1 MTASRRTRVVIQSR
15 LSSSRLPGKALMSI
29 AGMPLI
35 ELVARRASRTGDE
48 VVVATSV
55 EAYDTRIADHLERV
69 GIPVVRGPLDD
80 VLGRFVMATA
90 DLDPDDRV
98 VRLTGDNPIADAD
111 LVHELLDA
119 MDASGNAYGRVD
131 IDRVPEG
138 LGAEGFSV
146 RDLRIAAERATAA
159 YDREHVTPWLRRELG
174 ELLFVPAQ
182 NPGDPVAY
190 RCTTDCLNDYYR
202 ISRLFDDEPD
212 PVGVPWGALIGKLK
226 ADVDSAGPMV
236 PVTGLRPRTTSLL
249 LGTRNVGRLGADTSR
264 DGATVR
270 DVFVSAVNRG
280 LSHDVAEPGTVDI
293 VRQGTLPALQQRL
306 RTILRLPVLV
316 GGLSGSALHY
326 QVRTAVENGFA
337 HLARRSLAAVVF
349 GSVANALDADATAW
363 ATLAE
368 YRADQSVGKIGV
380 SLASPAELGALGRLP
395 GVDLVVA
402 DVADRADLD
411 GYAELARRG
420 ATRLAVIGAP
430 HDERLLHAALDA
442 EWVDAVVVNP
452 VTVAQ
457 LDASIRAAAVHR

>member
-1 MTASRRTRVVIQSR
+1 VIQSR
-15 LSSSRLPGKALMSI
+15 LSSSRLPGKALMTI
-29 AGMPLI
+29 AEMPLI

-55 EAYDTRIADHLERV
+55 EPYDTRIADHLVRV

-138 LGAEGFSV
+138 LGAEGFTV
-146 RDLRIAAERATAA
+146 GDLRTAAERATAS

-212 PVGVPWGALIGKLK
+212 PVGVPWGDLIAKLK

-236 PVTGLRPRTTSLL
+236 PVTGVRPRMTSLL
-249 LGTRNVGRLGADTSR
+249 LGTANVGRLGSDGTR

-280 LSHDVAEPGTVDI
+280 LSHACAEPGTADI
-293 VRQGTLPALQQRL
+293 VRTGTLPALQQRL
-306 RTILRLPVLV
+306 HTVLRLPEVV
-316 GGLSGSALHY
+316 GGLSGQALHY
-326 QVRTAVENGFA
+326 RVRTGVESSFA
-337 HLARRSLAAVVF
+337 SHGRGSLAAIVF
-349 GSVANALDADATAW
+349 GSVANALDAEATAW
-363 ATLAE
+363 STLSE
-368 YRADQSVGKIGV
+368 YRADRSVGKIGV
-380 SLASPAELGALGRLP
+380 TVASPAELEDLGRLP
-395 GVDLVVA
+395 DVDIVLVDIHNPA
-402 DVADRADLD
+402 GLAS
-411 GYAELARRG
+411 YAGLASTD
-420 ATRLAVIGAP
+420 AVRLAVIGAP
-430 HDERLLHAALDA
+430 QDEALVHAALDTD
-442 EWVDAVVVNP
+442 WVDAVVVNP
-452 VTVAQ
+452 VTAAQ
-457 LDASIRAAAVHR
+457 LDASIRAAAAYT